1 MEDCLVPSWV
11 GHGRWLLLD
20 LTATKADYGPAL
32 GGEGVV
38 QST

>member
-1 MEDCLVPSWV
+1 VWV

-20 LTATKADYGPAL
+20 LAAVRTDWGPAL

-38 QST
+38 NDK